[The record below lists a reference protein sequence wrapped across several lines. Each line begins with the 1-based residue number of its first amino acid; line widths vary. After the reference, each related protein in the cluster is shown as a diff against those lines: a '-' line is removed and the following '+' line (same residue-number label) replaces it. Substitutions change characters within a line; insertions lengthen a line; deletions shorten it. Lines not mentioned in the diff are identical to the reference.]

1 MITIRHTATGNLPTP
16 LVASHFFRSFC
27 LSVCLS
33 VFLQFIGIF
42 FLWYIDYDVKNT
54 SWWLLA
60 ATAYYA
66 LVASPVALQSMA
78 NFGITCY
85 RLRQLVH
92 LKRLTGRSVRHL
104 LFKELFRMVIVGGGS
119 TFVIAVMPTLIWHK
133 GYYISAMTSMIP
145 TWGPNW
151 GPNSAAATLLGSPRL
166 LATLVALSAFIT
178 INSGYSI
185 SAALVHRLVLAIVRG
200 TVRAAATTIQTV
212 QNVQKEPDE
221 FFELRRRSRRRRSP
235 KKKEG
240 KEGEAREEEEEG
252 AGAGP
257 RAEGAQAGKGAG
269 RGGARSSQPNRN
281 RGRSRRKGN

>member
-1 MITIRHTATGNLPTP
+1 
-16 LVASHFFRSFC
+16 
-27 LSVCLS
+27 
-33 VFLQFIGIF
+33 
-42 FLWYIDYDVKNT
+42 
-54 SWWLLA
+54 
-60 ATAYYA
+60 
-66 LVASPVALQSMA
+66 MA
-78 NFGITCY
+78 NFGITVY
-85 RLRQLVH
+85 RLRQLLN

-145 TWGPNW
+145 TWGPN
-151 GPNSAAATLLGSPRL
+151 GTVATLLGSPRL

-235 KKKEG
+235 RKKEG
-240 KEGEAREEEEEG
+240 EEEEEKPG
-252 AGAGP
+252 ADP
-257 RAEGAQAGKGAG
+257 RAGGAQAGKGAG
-269 RGGARSSQPNRN
+269 MGEARSRQPSRN